1 MLRPDATYREL
12 VKPAPPPVSFAE
24 SGAAPIFP
32 SHDALHHRRTAPPGR
47 ARAGEAV
54 LRGAGTERGRV
65 RGEGRAGVP
74 GAARSGWGGDRAAR
88 VGGCRGQDSGARLH
102 ALLRSGAGSF
112 PFDPPARSHRGSR
125 VNAVAERFAVRVMVT
140 DVWDQVFLA
149 VEPTTTVADLKRQAL
164 TQALKR
170 AQVRPEDYVVKFR
183 GAQVLDETTTLAALG
198 AVPNSP
204 YIVLP
209 ARRQPVR

>member
-1 MLRPDATYREL
+1 MAFPLFIVGPTFSSSPVAFGNPHAGPSGPGLVNLTPRPYRG
-12 VKPAPPPVSFAE
+12 PPRAVSFAE

-74 GAARSGWGGDRAAR
+74 GAARSRWGGDRAAR
-88 VGGCRGQDSGARLH
+88 VGGCRGQDSRARLH
-102 ALLRSGAGSF
+102 PLLRSGAGSL
-112 PFDPPARSHRGSR
+112 PFDPPARSHCGSR
-125 VNAVAERFAVRVMVT
+125 VIAVGERFAVRVMVT

-149 VEPTTTVADLKRQAL
+149 VEIG
-164 TQALKR
+164 R
-170 AQVRPEDYVVKFR
+170 ASCRERV
-183 GAQVLDETTTLAALG
+183 
-198 AVPNSP
+198 
-204 YIVLP
+204 
-209 ARRQPVR
+209 